1 MMKNIGTAASP
12 QSGKTPWP
20 SCTALIL
27 GVLASSNALAQS
39 ADTKSKVDVYGIID
53 VLVGPTTN
61 ITKDKG
67 TVWRVSSGGENVSRL
82 GFRGSEEIAD
92 GLKAVY
98 QLEMGIAI
106 DTGTPDNPLFK
117 RQSNVGLEGRF
128 GRVVVG
134 RSFTSVYDFML
145 PYDPMGYAP
154 FYSWAPTGN
163 ASGASK
169 YGMTTGFDN
178 IIKYTGKIGDLTFGA
193 NYGAGEQSGST
204 GDGAKGAVTANY
216 VMGPFSVVG
225 TYERENGTKVATS
238 ARDVTDVAH
247 VGAMYNQGKWKVQAA
262 ARDFKLRAAKAGTPD
277 VRARLYWAGVSY
289 LIQQNLT
296 LTGAAYYQ
304 DVRKVAASL
313 DSDPV
318 MYVGRVRYALGKR
331 TDLYALA
338 AYARAKHNQLVSLS
352 RDEAGFD
359 SNQKNVSV
367 GIQVRF

>member
-1 MMKNIGTAASP
+1 MMKMTGTVTTRE
-12 QSGKTPWP
+12 SGKSTWTV
-20 SCTALIL
+20 CTALIL
-27 GVLASSNALAQS
+27 GVLASSNALAQT
-39 ADTKSKVDVYGIID
+39 ADTKSKVDVYGIVD
-53 VLVGPTTN
+53 VLFGPTTN
-61 ITKDKG
+61 VTKDKG

-82 GFRGSEEIAD
+82 GFRGSEDIGD

-98 QLEMGIAI
+98 QLEMGIGI
-106 DTGTPDNPLFK
+106 DTGTPDSPLFK
-117 RQSNVGLEGRF
+117 RQANAGLEGRY
-128 GRVVVG
+128 GRLVLG

-178 IIKYTGKIGDLTFGA
+178 MIKYTGKIGDLSFGA

-216 VMGPFSVVG
+216 AMGPFSVVG
-225 TYERENGTKVATS
+225 TYERENGNKIATS
-238 ARDVTDVAH
+238 TRDVTTVAH
-247 VGAMYNQGKWKVQAA
+247 VGAMVSSGKWKLQAA

-289 LIQQNLT
+289 LILQNVT

-304 DVRKVAASL
+304 DVRNVATSL
-313 DSDPV
+313 DADPL
-318 MYVGRVRYALGKR
+318 MYVGRVRYAIGKR

-338 AYARAKHNQLVSLS
+338 AYARARHGQLVSLS

-359 SNQKNVSV
+359 SNQRNVSA